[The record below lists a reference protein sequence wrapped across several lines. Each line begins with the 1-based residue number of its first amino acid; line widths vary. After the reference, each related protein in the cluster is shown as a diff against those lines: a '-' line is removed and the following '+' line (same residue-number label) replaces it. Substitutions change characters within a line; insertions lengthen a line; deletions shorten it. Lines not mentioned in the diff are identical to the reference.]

1 MRKVAF
7 ILNPISGRGEKK
19 EILECIDGM
28 LGKYPDCDA
37 SFYTTKGVGDATVA
51 ASNFAAEGYDTVV
64 AIGGD
69 GTVNEVAKG
78 LVGTA
83 CRLAIIP
90 VGSGNGLARH
100 LGIPMGCTGAVYT
113 VFEGRPQLIDAGKIN
128 DEYFFCTAGVG
139 FDAVVGER
147 FNSSSTRGLASYME
161 HCAKEYVK
169 YEPEEYEIDL
179 LGAKFK
185 QKAFLITFANS
196 SQWGNNVYIAP
207 DANISDGMMDV
218 VIWRSS
224 PMVTMPLITAELF
237 LRKIKYSEFVDTY
250 RCKEVVI
257 RRKGGGVIQFD
268 GESMEMGE
276 EIRVSVQHNA
286 LEVLVPEQSK
296 KFFQL
301 LETMPQQLRE
311 MLPQQ
316 FWDLLGEQLKELSPQ
331 QLRERVPQ
339 QLREHLK
346 ELSPQQLKER
356 VPQQLKGHLKDI
368 ETKFKDMVK

>member
-1 MRKVAF
+1 MVKIAF

-19 EILECIDGM
+19 EILDCIHGM
-28 LGKYPDCDA
+28 LKKYPDWDA
-37 SFYTTKGVGDATVA
+37 EFYTTKGAGDACVA
-51 ASNFAAEGYDTVV
+51 ARDFAAKGFGTVV

-78 LVGTA
+78 LVGTQ

-100 LGIPMGCTGAVYT
+100 LGIPMSCAGAVNT
-113 VFEGRPQLIDAGKIN
+113 AFEGKPQLIDAGKIN
-128 DEYFFCTAGVG
+128 EEYFFCTAGVG
-139 FDAVVGER
+139 FDAVVGEK
-147 FNSSSTRGLASYME
+147 FNGSSTRGLASYME

-169 YEPEEYEIDL
+169 YEPEEYEINL
-179 LGAKFK
+179 LGAKFR

-196 SQWGNNVYIAP
+196 SQWGNNVFIAP

-250 RCKEVVI
+250 RCKEVII
-257 RRKGGGVIQFD
+257 RRKGKGVIQFD

-276 EIRVSVQHNA
+276 EIRVSIQHNA
-286 LEVLVPEQSK
+286 LEVLVPEQPVNI
-296 KFFQL
+296 FQL
-301 LETMPQQLRE
+301 LEAMPQQLKE
-311 MLPQQ
+311 MLPPL
-316 FWDLLGEQLKELSPQ
+316 FWELSGEQLKELSPQ
-331 QLRERVPQ
+331 QLKERLP
-339 QLREHLK
+339 H
-346 ELSPQQLKER
+346 QLKE
-356 VPQQLKGHLKDI
+356 HLKDI

>member
-1 MRKVAF
+1 MRKIAF

-19 EILECIDGM
+19 EILECINGM
-28 LGKYPDCDA
+28 LVKYPDCNTV
-37 SFYTTKGVGDATVA
+37 FYTTKGVGDASVA
-51 ASNFAAEGYDTVV
+51 AKDFAMQGYDTVV

-78 LVGTA
+78 LVGTS
-83 CRLAIIP
+83 CKLAIVP

-100 LGIPMGCTGAVYT
+100 LGIPMGGAEAVYT
-113 VFEGRPQLIDAGKIN
+113 VFEGKPQLIDAGKIN

-179 LGAKFK
+179 LSAKFR

-196 SQWGNNVYIAP
+196 SQWGNNVFIAP

-237 LRKIKYSEFVDTY
+237 LKRIKYSEFVDTY

-257 RRKGGGVIQFD
+257 RRKGRGVIQFD
-268 GESMEMGE
+268 GESMDMGE
-276 EIRVSVQHNA
+276 EIRVSVLHNA
-286 LEVLVPEQSK
+286 LKVVVPEHSWN
-296 KFFQL
+296 FFRL
-301 LETMPQQLRE
+301 LETMPQ
-311 MLPQQ
+311 
-316 FWDLLGEQLKELSPQ
+316 
-331 QLRERVPQ
+331 
-339 QLREHLK
+339 
-346 ELSPQQLKER
+346 
-356 VPQQLKGHLKDI
+356 HLKDI

>member
-1 MRKVAF
+1 MGKVAF

-19 EILECIDGM
+19 EILECIHGK
-28 LGKYPDCDA
+28 LEKYPDWDA
-37 SFYTTKGVGDATVA
+37 VFYTTKCIGDASAAAGDFA
-51 ASNFAAEGYDTVV
+51 ASGYDTVV

-78 LVGTA
+78 LVGTS

-100 LGIPMGCTGAVYT
+100 LGIPMTCAAAVHT
-113 VFEGRPQLIDAGKIN
+113 VFEGKSQLIDAGKIN
-128 DEYFFCTAGVG
+128 DEYFFCTAGIG
-139 FDAVVGER
+139 FDAVVGES
-147 FNSSSTRGLASYME
+147 FNNSTTRGLVSYME

-179 LGAKFK
+179 LGAKFR

-196 SQWGNNVYIAP
+196 SQWGNNVFIAP

-218 VIWRSS
+218 VIWRNT
-224 PMVTMPLITAELF
+224 PMVTMPLIAAELF
-237 LRKIKYSEFVDTY
+237 FKKIQYSEYVDTY

-257 RRKGGGVIQFD
+257 RRKGRGVVQYD

-286 LEVLVPEQSK
+286 LEVTIPSALP
-296 KFFQL
+296 FF
-301 LETMPQQLRE
+301 
-311 MLPQQ
+311 
-316 FWDLLGEQLKELSPQ
+316 
-331 QLRERVPQ
+331 V
-339 QLREHLK
+339 
-346 ELSPQQLKER
+346 
-356 VPQQLKGHLKDI
+356 
-368 ETKFKDMVK
+368 

>member
-1 MRKVAF
+1 M
-7 ILNPISGRGEKK
+7 NPISGRGEKT
-19 EILECIDGM
+19 EILECIKGM
-28 LGKYPDCDA
+28 LEKYPECNA
-37 SFYTTKGVGDATVA
+37 VFYTTKCAGDACA
-51 ASNFAAEGYDTVV
+51 AARNFAADGYDTVV

-83 CRLAIIP
+83 CKLAIIP

-100 LGIPMGCTGAVYT
+100 LGIPMGCQGAVSA
-113 VFEGRPQLIDAGKIN
+113 VFEGKPQLMDAGKIN

-179 LGAKFK
+179 LGAKFT

-196 SQWGNNVYIAP
+196 SQWGNNVFIAP

-218 VIWRSS
+218 VVWRDS
-224 PMVTMPLITAELF
+224 PMVTMPLMMAGLF
-237 LRKIKYSEFVDTY
+237 LRTINYSEFVDTY
-250 RCKEVVI
+250 RCKEVVV
-257 RRKGGGVIQFD
+257 RRKGRGVVHFD

-276 EIRVSVQHNA
+276 EIRVSMQHNA
-286 LEVLVPEQSK
+286 LEVLVP
-296 KFFQL
+296 
-301 LETMPQQLRE
+301 QQLRFFPA
-311 MLPQQ
+311 LP
-316 FWDLLGEQLKELSPQ
+316 FLYKKRDN
-331 QLRERVPQ
+331 
-339 QLREHLK
+339 
-346 ELSPQQLKER
+346 
-356 VPQQLKGHLKDI
+356 
-368 ETKFKDMVK
+368 